1 MIDDSYQNRNRIRDG
16 KQLRIKRMNYL
27 IFASTSI
34 ISKFNVKQQDTNIQ
48 KTVAYKLDDRQNA
61 QLKKIGKCSER
72 FDKKKRSDNKYIVF
86 PFLTRK

>member
-34 ISKFNVKQQDTNIQ
+34 ISKFNVK
-48 KTVAYKLDDRQNA
+48 
-61 QLKKIGKCSER
+61 
-72 FDKKKRSDNKYIVF
+72 
-86 PFLTRK
+86 